1 MGLRPLTTPLGSRG
15 QIAAGF
21 PSLPARPCDHCG
33 RPVDPL
39 RAARVAIFGEVM
51 RYFCSAA
58 CREAY
63 EPGAPRPSAQAANQ
77 ARGDS
82 QLTQAMALRREDVI
96 ATSRVPDDVGE
107 RQRIAGALGAIEE
120 LSLAPPGDRAELVED
135 ALGDA
140 VAPLDPGAG
149 LPEVVEPLDLS
160 ALLVAVATVSGSLSL
175 LLGLAGAT
183 MWFDFLRATLLVIG
197 AGALILRSF
206 AGSRDATEPHPL
218 ALLTAP
224 TLGALGSL
232 GFALSRVESVLPEV
246 AGVTLVSVAAGVW
259 LVERARRPIEAEREQ
274 IAAALDAASRRVTG
288 DGVSLAAQGELHPGE
303 EILIEAGETVPADV
317 SITAGEAEVEPW
329 LGASHTERRGEADA
343 LVAGARLV
351 SGRVR
356 AVVSWSGLDRAWV
369 RLTHDPRRRAELIA
383 PSARM
388 GRLLVERAAPALA
401 LIAALAGLVAG
412 GSLSAALVYGVAVL
426 GALATAGVAQIGAL
440 HIGMGVLASLRTGV
454 AYRSAQAFER
464 AGMTTLGAFCAR
476 GTLLLGEPEVASIEV
491 FGERGADEERSAD
504 RVLSLA
510 AGAEAGA
517 LHPLA
522 VAVLRAARQRG
533 VRPDGVRSV
542 TVLPGLGVTGVASS
556 GEPLAVGS
564 RALMLRERVSVA
576 SVEERVTALESMG
589 RTALLVAQGERL
601 VGLLGLQDGLRQGAR
616 AAVQYL
622 LDAGVEP
629 VLISGE
635 ARETCEALGR
645 SLDIDHIRPE
655 IAPADRGAE
664 VRRLSDAGAQV
675 VVFGTSPTDD
685 VALGAA
691 DVSVALAS
699 AGGSTAEWHV
709 QLVSDR
715 VRDAAYAIAIALRSR
730 RAARLGVVLALVP
743 PVAAAATLTVGAL
756 HPAIAPLAGLVGTT
770 LAVLRA
776 RSR

>member
-1 MGLRPLTTPLGSRG
+1 MTT
-15 QIAAGF
+15 GF
-21 PSLPARPCDHCG
+21 PSLPARSCDHCG

-39 RAARVAIFGEVM
+39 RAARVAIFGEVF

-63 EPGAPRPSAQAANQ
+63 EPGAPRPRSPAASQ
-77 ARGDS
+77 ARSAS
-82 QLTQAMALRREDVI
+82 QVTQAMALRQEDVI

-120 LSLAPPGDRAELVED
+120 LSLGSGERTALIEE

-140 VAPLDPGAG
+140 AAPPDPSAG

-175 LLGLAGAT
+175 LLGLAGST
-183 MWFDFLRATLLVIG
+183 MWFEFLRATLLTVG
-197 AGALILRSF
+197 AGALVLRSF

-246 AGVTLVSVAAGVW
+246 AGVTLVSVAAGIW

-274 IAAALDAASRRVTG
+274 IASALDAASHRVTG
-288 DGVSLAAQGELHPGE
+288 EGVSLAAQGELHPGE

-317 SITAGEAEVEPW
+317 TITAGEAEVEPW
-329 LGASHTERRGEADA
+329 LGASHTERRGEAEA
-343 LVAGARLV
+343 LVAGARVV

-356 AVVSWSGLDRAWV
+356 AVVGWSGLDRAWV

-383 PSARM
+383 PSARS
-388 GRLLVERAAPALA
+388 GRLLVERAAPILA
-401 LIAALAGLVAG
+401 LVAGLAGLVAG
-412 GSLSAALVYGVAVL
+412 GSPSAGLVYGVAVL
-426 GALATAGVAQIGAL
+426 GALATAGIAQIGAV
-440 HIGMGVLASLRTGV
+440 HVGMGVLASLRSGV

-464 AGMTTLGAFCAR
+464 AGMATVGAFCAR

-491 FGERGADEERSAD
+491 FGERGADQERAD

-655 IAPADRGAE
+655 IAPADRGLE

-675 VVFGTSPTDD
+675 VVFGRSPTDD

-730 RAARLGVVLALVP
+730 RAARLGVVLAVVP

-756 HPAIAPLAGLVGTT
+756 HPAIAPLAGLVGTS

-776 RSR
+776 RARSR